1 MQGFLH
7 NKKIQNYNDLDERE
21 DFSGDL
27 VLEARQGVCCGGR
40 TLRSDHQDGCILMR
54 KHVIISDFF

>member
-40 TLRSDHQDGCILMR
+40 ILMR
-54 KHVIISDFF
+54 KCVIISNLF